1 MVPFETGHNRG
12 AWLGTTHALVVCAA
26 VPVALVLC
34 EEYWIGGALPE
45 EDGCTVLPLVVAAR
59 EEINVGEV
67 AKVYGTVEPLVV
79 TQPYVGKMAVVEHV
93 RWTVTVLKRASALL
107 A

>member
-1 MVPFETGHNRG
+1 
-12 AWLGTTHALVVCAA
+12 
-26 VPVALVLC
+26 
-34 EEYWIGGALPE
+34 LPD
-45 EDGCTVLPLVVAAR
+45 EDGCTALPLVVAAR

-67 AKVYGTVEPLVV
+67 AKIYGTVEPLVV

-93 RWTVTVLKRASALL
+93 RWTVTVLTRASGLL